1 MCAPGVFCLIFG
13 DREGREL
20 VKMNDKEPCLS
31 FSTNY
36 AKVFLAFL
44 QEGAYNM
51 S

>member
-1 MCAPGVFCLIFG
+1 MCAPGVFCLIFVG
-13 DREGREL
+13 QEGREL
-20 VKMNDKEPCLS
+20 VKMNDKKPHLS
-31 FSTNY
+31 FSTNS